1 MTGNC
6 IVAVELMAF
15 LKDETDLAMFRSLY
29 AARWRKHV
37 RLLLFMLL
45 AGSSWLDS
53 NVPAAD
59 AGSAEEVSVP
69 SGFVA
74 HLFADDELAHD
85 VFSMTI
91 DSAGNVVVAGSG
103 YVKTLIDTDGDGTAD
118 TAKTFA
124 DGPKTG
130 SQGMFFLGR
139 DLLCTG
145 DGALLRY
152 RDANGDGRA
161 DGPPDRFLEFKTGG
175 EHDVHSIQRGPD
187 GWWYLNAGNYAGITD
202 KYVTESTSPIKQ
214 PLAGVIFRLKRDLT
228 GGEIVA
234 HGLRKA

>member
-37 RLLLFMLL
+37 RPGLFMLL
-45 AGSSWLDS
+45 AGFSCLDL

-124 DGPKTG
+124 
-130 SQGMFFLGR
+130 
-139 DLLCTG
+139 
-145 DGALLRY
+145 
-152 RDANGDGRA
+152 
-161 DGPPDRFLEFKTGG
+161 
-175 EHDVHSIQRGPD
+175 
-187 GWWYLNAGNYAGITD
+187 GNPCP
-202 KYVTESTSPIKQ
+202 V
-214 PLAGVIFRLKRDLT
+214 R
-228 GGEIVA
+228 
-234 HGLRKA
+234 HW

>member
-1 MTGNC
+1 
-6 IVAVELMAF
+6 
-15 LKDETDLAMFRSLY
+15 
-29 AARWRKHV
+29 
-37 RLLLFMLL
+37 MLL
-45 AGSSWLDS
+45 AGFSCLDS
-53 NVPAAD
+53 NVPAVD
-59 AGSAEEVSVP
+59 AGSAGEVSVP

-161 DGPPDRFLEFKTGG
+161 ASPSQSSHT
-175 EHDVHSIQRGPD
+175 S
-187 GWWYLNAGNYAGITD
+187 
-202 KYVTESTSPIKQ
+202 VTPAETPA
-214 PLAGVIFRLKRDLT
+214 PGA
-228 GGEIVA
+228 
-234 HGLRKA
+234 